1 MSNIWQKLTKG
12 RDIRGAVAAL
22 AITAVV
28 LWALQQF
35 GLIDPDGTGIGGT
48 PSSGEV
54 VEAVAT
60 PTPRPTVV
68 RPLSP
73 EAALRAAVDDAL
85 GESNRGG
92 RKLADVVWRP
102 EEGSVSVT
110 WKADDSFSSSLILAG
125 IERDTAAVL
134 EAVADSRF
142 PYGHVFIGV
151 TFAVVIDGADTEAE
165 VVTAAFGRGRPDAG
179 DVWDA
184 ADNYWIAP
192 LLRE

>member
-1 MSNIWQKLTKG
+1 MSDIWQKLTKG
-12 RDIRGAVAAL
+12 HDIRGAVTTL
-22 AITAVV
+22 AITAAA

-35 GLIDPDGTGIGGT
+35 GLIGPDGAGTGGV
-48 PSSGEV
+48 PAA
-54 VEAVAT
+54 VETAAT
-60 PTPRPTVV
+60 PTPRPAVV

-92 RKLADVVWRP
+92 RKLADVVWRQ

-110 WKADDSFSSSLILAG
+110 WKADDGFSSGLILDG

-134 EAVADSRF
+134 GAVADSRL
-142 PYGHVFIGV
+142 PYGHVFTSV
-151 TFAVVIDGADTEAE
+151 TFAVTVDGVDTEAE
-165 VVTAAFGRGRPDAG
+165 VVSAAFGRGRPDAG

-184 ADNYWIAP
+184 ADSYRIAP
-192 LLRE
+192 LLRD

>member
-1 MSNIWQKLTKG
+1 MSDIWRKLTKG
-12 RDIRGAVAAL
+12 RDIRGAVTAL
-22 AITAVV
+22 AITAAV
-28 LWALQQF
+28 LWTLQQF
-35 GLIDPDGTGIGGT
+35 GLIEPDGAGTGGA
-48 PSSGEV
+48 PVAGEV
-54 VEAVAT
+54 VETIVTAT
-60 PTPRPTVV
+60 PRATTV

-92 RKLADVVWRP
+92 RKLADVVWRQ

-110 WKADDSFSSSLILAG
+110 WAADDGFSSGLILDG

-134 EAVADSRF
+134 GAVADSRL
-142 PYGHVFIGV
+142 PYGHVFTSV
-151 TFAVVIDGADTEAE
+151 TFAVTIDGKDSEAE
-165 VVTAAFGRGRPDAG
+165 VVSAAFGRGRPDAG

-184 ADNYWIAP
+184 ADSYRIAP